1 MTTFRILCRGGEILA
16 TERDWFTQLSGERVQ
31 ATDLTT
37 DNTVPGRGRVLVVR
51 PIDPADGVLM
61 CAQCGAVVDTV
72 QALAA
77 HGRRVHGRG
86 LDGREMTTSH
96 VRRNV

>member
-1 MTTFRILCRGGEILA
+1 
-16 TERDWFTQLSGERVQ
+16 
-31 ATDLTT
+31 
-37 DNTVPGRGRVLVVR
+37 
-51 PIDPADGVLM
+51 
-61 CAQCGAVVDTV
+61 VVDTV